1 MPQILARPDAVLY
14 DPVDDALTFV
24 APASTGTPDR
34 TIKIIVR
41 PAFEE
46 EKWKLGRDRPV
57 ETAPTN
63 SVWTTGYVRWV
74 NMRDPRWRVVA
85 GSVEG

>member
-14 DPVDDALTFV
+14 DPVDDALAFV
-24 APASTGTPDR
+24 APASTGAPDR
-34 TIKIIVR
+34 MIKIIVR

-46 EKWKLGRDRPV
+46 KRKLGRGRPV
-57 ETAPTN
+57 ETAPIN
-63 SVWTTGYVRWV
+63 SVRTTGYVRRSNLGDRRWV
-74 NMRDPRWRVVA
+74 VID